1 MRHLAASI
9 AVLIFAGVALADE
22 PAKLIVN
29 GRTIKSDPAPII
41 RDGHV
46 YVPLRVAG
54 EAVGAE
60 VTYDTKLKIVKLCAR
75 PPNYTLGNLN
85 AACVIIDQ
93 GEGLTVKGRLF
104 LGVRKL
110 AESLGSK
117 VKWDNQAKTVTIT
130 SAAPAL

>member
-22 PAKLIVN
+22 PVKLIVN
-29 GRTIKSDPAPII
+29 GGTIKSDPAPII

-54 EAVGAE
+54 EAMGAE
-60 VTYDTKLKIVKLCAR
+60 VTYDAELKIVKLCAR
-75 PPNYTLGNLN
+75 PPNYTLGNLGG
-85 AACVIIDQ
+85 ACMIIDQ
-93 GEGLTVKGRLF
+93 SEGLTVKGRLF

>member
-9 AVLIFAGVALADE
+9 AVLIFASIALADE
-22 PAKLIVN
+22 PVKLIVN
-29 GRTIKSDPAPII
+29 GRTIKSDPASII

-60 VTYDTKLKIVKLCAR
+60 VTYDAELKIVKLCAR

-93 GEGLTVKGRLF
+93 SEGLTVKGRLF

-110 AESLGSK
+110 AESLGAK